1 MIIIMMI
8 GRPEQSQV
16 LSHVQWVVTAL
27 WSSDQRD
34 WRPVQSSS
42 TRRTFV
48 IMSRRL
54 TTHMLTCTFSPPHS
68 CLPSS
73 VTPAQSLLHLYCEY
87 RHQVQFNSVPAGFGT
102 SGVSWIISRCSH
114 NNTWQTMYKL
124 SERFIHL
131 VRCAESCNWL
141 RTYKPLRLSSD
152 NLLQQIVYDGKLFGL
167 LFCKVISLGPR
178 TFYKL
183 KASVN
188 NRG

>member
-1 MIIIMMI
+1 MIRETDVPSN
-8 GRPEQSQV
+8 RPP
-16 LSHVQWVVTAL
+16 
-27 WSSDQRD
+27 RD
-34 WRPVQSSS
+34 
-42 TRRTFV
+42 TRTFV

-87 RHQVQFNSVPAGFGT
+87 RHQVQFNSVPAGFGI